1 MTGKVTV
8 IIILGFSF
16 CFGVLFFYF
25 QTFAYYREVSG
36 LKFITVNTKKI
47 EVWNY
52 QGISAK
58 TSALKM
64 RSCFNTNVSAF
75 QTLALAKKPQPLTA
89 PFWFSCFNSKDLQN
103 AIDVGNARAYLAE
116 ENEVE
121 GIDRF
126 VVIYPDGRGYEWRQ
140 LNKKYLD

>member
-1 MTGKVTV
+1 MNGKVTV
-8 IIILGFSF
+8 IIILGGSF
-16 CFGVLFFYF
+16 CFGILFFYF

-36 LKFITVNTKKI
+36 LQKIIVDSKRI

-52 QGISAK
+52 QGIRAS

-64 RSCFNTNVSAF
+64 RSCFNTEVKTFHNL
-75 QTLALAKKPQPLTA
+75 TLAKNPQPLTA

-103 AIDVGNARAYLAE
+103 AIDDGTAKAYIAV
-116 ENEVE
+116 ENEVK
-121 GIDRF
+121 GIDRL
-126 VVIYPDGRGYEWRQ
+126 VVIYPDGKGYEWRQ